1 MDKERNAHQ
10 IVRKDGKGCFVE
22 SLTDALS
29 SGWGPRAFASCDVHR
44 PAAWA
49 GPPQKSCAG

>member
-22 SLTDALS
+22 MSPS
-29 SGWGPRAFASCDVHR
+29 RQNRQEKG
-44 PAAWA
+44 
-49 GPPQKSCAG
+49 